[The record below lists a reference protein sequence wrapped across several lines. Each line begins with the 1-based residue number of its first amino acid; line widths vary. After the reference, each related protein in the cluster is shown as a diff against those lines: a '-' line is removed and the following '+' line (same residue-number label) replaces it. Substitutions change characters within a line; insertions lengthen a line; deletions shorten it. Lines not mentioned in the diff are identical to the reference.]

1 MFAVIV
7 DDTLHWLSEP
17 EEFDQMFEAIQG
29 REHLSLHFTGI
40 EEHLLSVW
48 LNGRAGMM
56 RFALTPE
63 DGASI
68 TLNPAREESP
78 DETESFVGSTGATET
93 VPQAWTYDRA
103 VIIAAMRHFV
113 HELERPPQ
121 VSWTE
126 EFRW

>member
-7 DDTLHWLSEP
+7 DDTLQWLSEP
-17 EEFDQMFEAIQG
+17 EEFDRLFEVIQD

-48 LNGRAGMM
+48 LNGQSGMM
-56 RFALTPE
+56 SFAPTPE

-68 TLNPAREESP
+68 TRNPAREERP
-78 DETESFVGSTGATET
+78 GETETFVDSDGATNT
-93 VPQAWTYDRA
+93 VPRAWTYDRP

-113 HELERPPQ
+113 HEMERPPQ
-121 VSWTE
+121 VAWVDE
-126 EFRW
+126 VLW